1 MEETIMLEKLETRPG
16 ERPDRTHRRVS
27 RRATMVTRWLW
38 TTGLALLLWAGP
50 AQAQPP
56 LMFVDDASVFEGQ
69 GGTTILRLPVRFVG
83 TQSTT
88 VTGVVSAIAM
98 TGTGF
103 NSPIGGSSCTGGV
116 DFIPFTGVPFSI
128 PPNTPNGTLSVNITV
143 CGNTAIELDE
153 HIFVELSGVVGADC
167 SLEGP
172 CTAIGTIVNDDGPPG
187 IRINDI
193 SITTVAGVRKTA
205 VFTVSLH
212 HPTSSEVSVNFLT
225 RDGTARASTTT
236 RTGSYL
242 ARSGRLTI
250 PANTL
255 SATISVTAT
264 GFGGGTFFMDLSNPV
279 NGTIVDGTGRANIS
293 IITLTIGTFDIDPDA
308 ARVSVGDRV
317 DYAVTWT
324 VPSDLVWRSLE
335 TLHIRLRRGN
345 HSAIWVRWDEVGDT
359 FRLCESTGARGQG
372 HADDQ
377 VVTCGPG
384 FTAGS
389 PEVLET
395 PEVRLYLADTR
406 VVGSGPTGQ
415 SVTLHLSLEF
425 LGAAAHLYHVELAAT
440 DDLGR
445 SDDFE
450 EATTVLV
457 LPVKKP

>member
-1 MEETIMLEKLETRPG
+1 MLDKL
-16 ERPDRTHRRVS
+16 S
-27 RRATMVTRWLW
+27 RWLW
-38 TTGLALLLWAGP
+38 TTGLAVLLWAGP
-50 AQAQPP
+50 AQAQTP
-56 LMFVDDASVFEGQ
+56 LMFVDDASVFEGHA
-69 GGTTILRLPVRFVG
+69 GTTILRLPVRFVG
-83 TQSTT
+83 TQSAT

-98 TGTGF
+98 TGVGF
-103 NSPIGGSSCTGGV
+103 NSPIGGSSCSGGV
-116 DFIPFTGVPFSI
+116 DFIPFSGVPFSI
-128 PPNTPNGTLSVNITV
+128 PPNTPNGTLTVNVTV
-143 CGNTAIELDE
+143 CGNTAIEPDE
-153 HIFVELSGVVGADC
+153 QIFVFLSDVVGADC
-167 SLEGP
+167 SLEGA
-172 CTAIGTIVNDDGPPG
+172 CNAIGTIVNDDGPPG

-193 SITTVAGVRKTA
+193 SITTVAGVSKTA

-212 HPTSSEVSVNFLT
+212 HPTSSEVSINFLT

-236 RTGSYL
+236 RLGSYI

-255 SATISVTAT
+255 SATIAVTVT

-279 NGTIVDGTGRANIS
+279 NGTLDDRTGRANIS
-293 IITLTIGTFDIDPDA
+293 IITLTIGSFDIDPDA

-324 VPSDLVWRSLE
+324 VPPDLVWRNLD
-335 TLHIRLRRGN
+335 TLHFRLRRGN
-345 HSAIWVRWDEVGDT
+345 YSAMWLRWDEVDDT
-359 FRLCESTGARGQG
+359 FRLCEITGKPGVG
-372 HADDQ
+372 HAEDQ

-384 FTAGS
+384 FAAGS

-395 PEVRLYLADTR
+395 SEVRLYLADTR

-415 SVTLHLSLEF
+415 SVTLHLALEF
-425 LGAAAHLYHVELAAT
+425 LGAAAHRYHLELAAT
-440 DDLGR
+440 DDLRR